1 MSAGTSGPASLSCM
15 EAWGGAML
23 RAVTGDV
30 SLQWSGQT
38 LYRGTTPIPQAAAHH
53 SQVPVQQTD
62 QRGMLDSMGLRLHW
76 SDQALFQAHLPQDPV
91 ERMVFELLEQLRVE
105 SLVPE
110 AWPGARENMRQRFVN
125 WCQAFMDSGLT
136 ESSLGILLF
145 TVAITAWSRL
155 TGHEIPERMADLV
168 ESTRMSMASPLG
180 RHWDRLRRFRDR
192 QLEFIEPALAVSRW
206 VGMAVRA
213 AQEDAPRGA
222 GGPRR
227 RSSFALPLHFES
239 QSQDGMPVAQSGD
252 SRAWAGTAQSYRV
265 FTREFDREVQAAE
278 LIRALQLAQF
288 REQMDE
294 ELARSGLQQA
304 GRLARY
310 LQQRLASTQRNG
322 WNFGLE
328 EGHLDG
334 SRLSQLV
341 TDPQQRAIFKDEMQR
356 PVNETAVTILMDCSG
371 SMKTFARP
379 LSLLLD
385 VLGRAL
391 EMAGASVEILG
402 FSTQAWNGGRARRR
416 WQRAGQP
423 QFPGRLNERL
433 HIVFK
438 DGAKPWRHARHG
450 IAALRKLDIFRE
462 GIDGEAVEWACQR
475 LRAKTAQR
483 RILLVISDGCPMDTA
498 THQANDEHYLDQH
511 LRQVLAAQERLG
523 GVKVCALGVG
533 LDLGV
538 FYRQR
543 LAVDLQH
550 DIDEALLFSV
560 AEMLCKR

>member
-1 MSAGTSGPASLSCM
+1 MSAGTSGPASLSRM

-23 RAVTGDV
+23 RAVTGDA

-62 QRGMLDSMGLRLHW
+62 QRGLLDSMGLRLHW
-76 SDQALFQAHLPQDPV
+76 SDQALFQAHLPQEPV

-110 AWPGARENMRQRFVN
+110 TWPGARENMRQRFVN

-180 RHWDRLRRFRDR
+180 RHWDRLRRARDR
-192 QLEFIEPALAVSRW
+192 QQQFVEPALAVSRW

-252 SRAWAGTAQSYRV
+252 SRAWTGTAQSYRV

-294 ELARSGLQQA
+294 ELARSGLLQA

-322 WNFGLE
+322 WSFGLE

-371 SMKTFARP
+371 SMKTYARP

-385 VLGRAL
+385 VMGRAL

-511 LRQVLAAQERLG
+511 LRQVLAAQERMG
-523 GVKVCALGVG
+523 GMKVCALGVG

-550 DIDEALLFSV
+550 DLDEALLFSV

>member
-1 MSAGTSGPASLSCM
+1 MSAGTSGPASLSRM

-23 RAVTGDV
+23 RAVTGDA

-38 LYRGTTPIPQAAAHH
+38 LYRGTAPIPQAAAHH
-53 SQVPVQQTD
+53 SQVPVHQTD
-62 QRGMLDSMGLRLHW
+62 QRGLLDSMGLRLYW

-180 RHWDRLRRFRDR
+180 RHWDRLRRARDR
-192 QLEFIEPALAVSRW
+192 QQQFVESALAVSRW

-213 AQEDAPRGA
+213 AQDDAPRGA

-252 SRAWAGTAQSYRV
+252 SRAWTGTAQSYRV

-294 ELARSGLQQA
+294 ELARSGLLQA

-322 WNFGLE
+322 WSFGLE

-371 SMKTFARP
+371 SMKTYARP

-438 DGAKPWRHARHG
+438 DGARPWRHARHG
-450 IAALRKLDIFRE
+450 IAALRKPDIFRE

-475 LRAKTAQR
+475 LRAKAAQR

-511 LRQVLAAQERLG
+511 LRQVLAAQERMG
-523 GVKVCALGVG
+523 GMKVCALGVG

-550 DIDEALLFSV
+550 DLDEALLFSV

>member
-1 MSAGTSGPASLSCM
+1 MSAGTSGPASLSRM

-23 RAVTGDV
+23 RAVTGDA

-62 QRGMLDSMGLRLHW
+62 QRGLLDSMGLRLYW

-110 AWPGARENMRQRFVN
+110 TWHGARENMRQRFVN

-180 RHWDRLRRFRDR
+180 RHWDRLRRARDR
-192 QLEFIEPALAVSRW
+192 QQQFVEPALAVSRW

-213 AQEDAPRGA
+213 AQDDAPRGA

-252 SRAWAGTAQSYRV
+252 SRAWTGTTQSYRV

-294 ELARSGLQQA
+294 ELARSGLLQA

-322 WNFGLE
+322 WSFGLE

-356 PVNETAVTILMDCSG
+356 PVNETAVAILMDCSG
-371 SMKTFARP
+371 SMKTYARP

-450 IAALRKLDIFRE
+450 IAALRKPDIFRE

-483 RILLVISDGCPMDTA
+483 RILLVVSDGCPMDTA

-560 AEMLCKR
+560 AEMLCRR

>member
-1 MSAGTSGPASLSCM
+1 MSAGTSGPASLSRM

-23 RAVTGDV
+23 RAVTGDA

-62 QRGMLDSMGLRLHW
+62 QRGLLDSMGLRLHW
-76 SDQALFQAHLPQDPV
+76 SDQALFQAHLPQEPV

-110 AWPGARENMRQRFVN
+110 TWPGARENMRQRFVN

-180 RHWDRLRRFRDR
+180 RHWDRLRRARDR
-192 QLEFIEPALAVSRW
+192 QQQFVEPALAVSRW

-265 FTREFDREVQAAE
+265 FTREFDREVQAGE

-294 ELARSGLQQA
+294 ELARSGLLQA

-371 SMKTFARP
+371 SMKTYARP

-385 VLGRAL
+385 VMGRAL

-450 IAALRKLDIFRE
+450 IAALRKPDIFRE

-475 LRAKTAQR
+475 LRAKAAQR

-511 LRQVLAAQERLG
+511 LRQVLAAQERMG
-523 GVKVCALGVG
+523 GMKVCALGVG

-550 DIDEALLFSV
+550 DLDEALLFSV

>member
-1 MSAGTSGPASLSCM
+1 MSAGTSGPASLSRM

-23 RAVTGDV
+23 RAVTGDA

-38 LYRGTTPIPQAAAHH
+38 LYRGTAPIPQAAAHH

-62 QRGMLDSMGLRLHW
+62 QRGLLDSMGLRLYW

-110 AWPGARENMRQRFVN
+110 AWHGARENMRQRFVN

-180 RHWDRLRRFRDR
+180 RHWDRLRRARDR
-192 QLEFIEPALAVSRW
+192 QQQFIEPALAVSRW

-213 AQEDAPRGA
+213 AQGDAPRGA

-252 SRAWAGTAQSYRV
+252 SRAWTGTAQSYRV

-294 ELARSGLQQA
+294 ELARSGLLQA

-322 WNFGLE
+322 WSFGLE

-371 SMKTFARP
+371 SMKTYAKP

-450 IAALRKLDIFRE
+450 IAALRKPDIFRE

-475 LRAKTAQR
+475 LRAKAAQR

-511 LRQVLAAQERLG
+511 LRQVLAAQERMG

-543 LAVDLQH
+543 LAVDLQQ
-550 DIDEALLFSV
+550 DLDEALLFSV

>member
-1 MSAGTSGPASLSCM
+1 MSAGTSGPASLSRM

-23 RAVTGDV
+23 RAVTGDA

-38 LYRGTTPIPQAAAHH
+38 LYRGTTPILQAAAHH

-62 QRGMLDSMGLRLHW
+62 QRGLLDSMGLRLHW
-76 SDQALFQAHLPQDPV
+76 SDQALFQAHLPQEPV

-110 AWPGARENMRQRFVN
+110 TWPGARENMRQRFVN

-180 RHWDRLRRFRDR
+180 RHWDRLRRARDR
-192 QLEFIEPALAVSRW
+192 QQQFVEPALAVSRW

-213 AQEDAPRGA
+213 AQDDAPRGA

-252 SRAWAGTAQSYRV
+252 SRAWTGTAQSYRV

-294 ELARSGLQQA
+294 ELARSGLLQA

-322 WNFGLE
+322 WSFGLE

-371 SMKTFARP
+371 SMKTYARP

-438 DGAKPWRHARHG
+438 DGARPWRHARHG
-450 IAALRKLDIFRE
+450 IAALRKPDIFRE

-475 LRAKTAQR
+475 LRAKAAQR

-511 LRQVLAAQERLG
+511 LRQVLAAQERMG
-523 GVKVCALGVG
+523 GMKVCALGVG

-550 DIDEALLFSV
+550 DLDEALLFSV

>member
-1 MSAGTSGPASLSCM
+1 MSAETSGPASLSRM

-23 RAVTGDV
+23 RAVTGDA

-53 SQVPVQQTD
+53 SQVPLLQTD
-62 QRGMLDSMGLRLHW
+62 QRGLLDSMGLRLQW

-91 ERMVFELLEQLRVE
+91 ERMVFELFEQLRVE

-125 WCQAFMDSGLT
+125 WCQAFVDSGLT

-145 TVAITAWSRL
+145 AVAITAWSRL

-168 ESTRMSMASPLG
+168 ESTRMSMACPLG

-192 QLEFIEPALAVSRW
+192 QQQFVQPALAVSRW

-213 AQEDAPRGA
+213 AQEDVPRGA

-265 FTREFDREVQAAE
+265 FTREFDREVQAGE

-294 ELARSGLQQA
+294 ELARSGWQQA

-334 SRLSQLV
+334 SRLSLLV

-385 VLGRAL
+385 VLGRSL

-402 FSTQAWNGGRARRR
+402 FSTQAWNGGRTRRR

-450 IAALRKLDIFRE
+450 IAALRKPDIFRE

-483 RILLVISDGCPMDTA
+483 RILLVVSDGCPMDTA

-511 LRQVLAAQERLG
+511 LRQVLAAQERMG
-523 GVKVCALGVG
+523 GVNVCALGVG
-533 LDLGV
+533 LDLGI

-560 AEMLCKR
+560 AEMLCRR

>member
-1 MSAGTSGPASLSCM
+1 MSAGTSGPASLSRM

-23 RAVTGDV
+23 RAVTGDA

-62 QRGMLDSMGLRLHW
+62 QRGLLDSMGLRLHW
-76 SDQALFQAHLPQDPV
+76 SDQALFQAHLPQEPV

-110 AWPGARENMRQRFVN
+110 TWPGARENMRQRFVN

-180 RHWDRLRRFRDR
+180 RHWDRLRRARDR
-192 QLEFIEPALAVSRW
+192 QQQFVEPALAVSRW

-213 AQEDAPRGA
+213 AQDDAPRGA

-252 SRAWAGTAQSYRV
+252 SRAWTGTAQSYRV

-294 ELARSGLQQA
+294 ELARSGLLQA

-322 WNFGLE
+322 WSFGLE

-371 SMKTFARP
+371 SMKTYARP

-438 DGAKPWRHARHG
+438 DGARPWRHARHG
-450 IAALRKLDIFRE
+450 IAALRKPDIFRE

-475 LRAKTAQR
+475 LRAKAAQR

-511 LRQVLAAQERLG
+511 LRQVLAAQERMG
-523 GVKVCALGVG
+523 GMKVCALGVG

-550 DIDEALLFSV
+550 DLDEALLFSV

>member
-1 MSAGTSGPASLSCM
+1 MSTQTPTSLSLSRM

-23 RAVTGDV
+23 RAITGDAG
-30 SLQWSGQT
+30 LQWSGQT

-62 QRGMLDSMGLRLHW
+62 QRGLLDSMGLRLQW
-76 SDQALFQAHLPQDPV
+76 SDQALFQSHLPQDPV

-145 TVAITAWSRL
+145 AVAITAWSRL

-168 ESTRMSMASPLG
+168 ESTRMSLASPLG
-180 RHWDRLRRFRDR
+180 RHWDGLRRFRDR
-192 QLEFIEPALAVSRW
+192 QQQFVEPALAVSRW

-213 AQEDAPRGA
+213 AQDDAPRGA

-334 SRLSQLV
+334 SRLSLLV

-402 FSTQAWNGGRARRR
+402 FSTHAWNGGRTRRL

-438 DGAKPWRHARHG
+438 DGARPWRHARHG
-450 IAALRKLDIFRE
+450 IAALRKPDIFRE

-475 LRAKTAQR
+475 LRAQTAQR
-483 RILLVISDGCPMDTA
+483 GILLVVSDGCPMDTA

-511 LRQVLAAQERLG
+511 LRQVLAAQERMG

-550 DIDEALLFSV
+550 DVDEALLFSV
-560 AEMLCKR
+560 AEMLCRR

>member
-1 MSAGTSGPASLSCM
+1 MSAGTSGPASLSRM

-23 RAVTGDV
+23 RAVTGDA

-62 QRGMLDSMGLRLHW
+62 QRGLLDSMGLRLYW

-180 RHWDRLRRFRDR
+180 RHWDRLRRARDR
-192 QLEFIEPALAVSRW
+192 QQQFVESALAVSRW

-213 AQEDAPRGA
+213 AQDDAPRGA

-252 SRAWAGTAQSYRV
+252 SRAWTGTAQSYRV

-294 ELARSGLQQA
+294 ELARSGLLQA

-322 WNFGLE
+322 WSFGLE

-356 PVNETAVTILMDCSG
+356 PVNETAVAILMDCSG
-371 SMKTFARP
+371 SMKTYARP

-450 IAALRKLDIFRE
+450 IAALRKPDIFRE

-475 LRAKTAQR
+475 LRAKAAQR

-511 LRQVLAAQERLG
+511 LRQVLAAQERMG

-550 DIDEALLFSV
+550 DLDEALLFSV

>member
-1 MSAGTSGPASLSCM
+1 MSAGTSGPASLSRM

-23 RAVTGDV
+23 RAVTGDA

-62 QRGMLDSMGLRLHW
+62 QRGLLDSMGLRLHW
-76 SDQALFQAHLPQDPV
+76 SDQALFQAHLPQEPV

-110 AWPGARENMRQRFVN
+110 TWPGARENMRQRFVN

-180 RHWDRLRRFRDR
+180 RHWDRLRRARDR
-192 QLEFIEPALAVSRW
+192 QQQFVEPALAVSRW

-213 AQEDAPRGA
+213 AQDDAPRGA

-252 SRAWAGTAQSYRV
+252 SRAWTGTAQSYRV

-294 ELARSGLQQA
+294 ELARSGLLQA

-322 WNFGLE
+322 WSFGLE

-334 SRLSQLV
+334 TRLSQLV

-371 SMKTFARP
+371 SMKTYARP

-438 DGAKPWRHARHG
+438 DGARPWRHARHG
-450 IAALRKLDIFRE
+450 IAALRKPDIFRE

-475 LRAKTAQR
+475 LRAKAAQR

-511 LRQVLAAQERLG
+511 LRQVLAAQERMG
-523 GVKVCALGVG
+523 GMKVCALGVG

-550 DIDEALLFSV
+550 DLDEALLFSV

>member
-1 MSAGTSGPASLSCM
+1 MSAGTSGPASLSRM

-23 RAVTGDV
+23 RAVTGDAG
-30 SLQWSGQT
+30 LQWSGQT

-62 QRGMLDSMGLRLHW
+62 QRGLLDSMGLRLHW

-125 WCQAFMDSGLT
+125 WCQAFVDSGLT

-145 TVAITAWSRL
+145 AVAVTAWSRL

-192 QLEFIEPALAVSRW
+192 QQQFVEPALAVSRW

-227 RSSFALPLHFES
+227 RSSFSLPLHFES
-239 QSQDGMPVAQSGD
+239 QSQDCMPVAQSGD

-294 ELARSGLQQA
+294 ELARSGLLQA

-322 WNFGLE
+322 WSFGLE

-450 IAALRKLDIFRE
+450 IAALRKPDIFRE

-475 LRAKTAQR
+475 LRAKAAQR

-511 LRQVLAAQERLG
+511 LRQVLAAQERTG
-523 GVKVCALGVG
+523 GVKVCALGLG

-550 DIDEALLFSV
+550 DIDEALLYSV